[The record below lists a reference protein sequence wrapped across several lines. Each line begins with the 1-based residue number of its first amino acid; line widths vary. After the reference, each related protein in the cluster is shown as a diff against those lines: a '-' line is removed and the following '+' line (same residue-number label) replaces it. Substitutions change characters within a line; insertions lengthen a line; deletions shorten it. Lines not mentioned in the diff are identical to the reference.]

1 MILKIHDLDVFTDRP
16 FRGNPTTVVLNS
28 EGLSHEEM
36 QAVARE
42 LNLETTFVSSP
53 IDLRAVFRLH
63 YFMPLC
69 RIELCGH
76 GTIGAIWALA
86 EEGTIPRGLPE
97 LTVETPVGFLK
108 IELEWEEERL
118 KKVVMDQLPPKFARP
133 DCSAE
138 EVAQVLGITPDSIVN
153 AGLPLTSAST
163 GRAKL
168 LIPVT
173 DRQALDSITPNRG
186 LLEELCRRI
195 RVTGLYAFTMKP
207 RNQGAA
213 AEARQFPCGGGVV
226 EDPVT
231 GVAACALGAYLVYH
245 PSLTPRDRDLA
256 WEGSLRGYQAHVPT
270 TGPPPAAAPPPPPPG
285 TLGRPARKAP
295 CGLGTASP
303 SPPNAPPSPA

>member
-1 MILKIHDLDVFTDRP
+1 MTLKIRGLDVFTDRP

-108 IELEWEEERL
+108 IELEWEEERR
-118 KKVVMDQLPPKFARP
+118 KKVVMDQLLPKFANP

-138 EVAQVLGITPDSIVN
+138 EVAQVLGITPDSLVN
-153 AGLPLTSAST
+153 AGLPLTSASA

-231 GVAACALGAYLVYH
+231 GVAACALGAYLVYQRAVGVEE
-245 PSLTPRDRDLA
+245 PVTKLLIEQGWA
-256 WEGSLRGYQAHVPT
+256 I
-270 TGPPPAAAPPPPPPG
+270 
-285 TLGRPARKAP
+285 GRPGKVEVRVHLRNGEITRVGIAGEAVPISTAEMRWEAR
-295 CGLGTASP
+295 S
-303 SPPNAPPSPA
+303 

>member
-1 MILKIHDLDVFTDRP
+1 MTLRIRGLDVFTDRP
-16 FRGNPTTVVLNS
+16 LRGNPTTVVLNS

-53 IDLRAVFRLH
+53 IDLRAAFRLH

-138 EVAQVLGITPDSIVN
+138 EVAQVLGITPDSLVN

-195 RVTGLYAFTMKP
+195 RVTGLYAFTTKP

-213 AEARQFPCGGGVV
+213 AEARQFPCGGGGV

-231 GVAACALGAYLVYH
+231 GVAACALGAYLVYQRAVGVEE
-245 PSLTPRDRDLA
+245 PVTKLLIEQGWA
-256 WEGSLRGYQAHVPT
+256 I
-270 TGPPPAAAPPPPPPG
+270 
-285 TLGRPARKAP
+285 GRPGRVEVRVHLRNGEITRVGIAGEAVPISTAEMRWEAR
-295 CGLGTASP
+295 S
-303 SPPNAPPSPA
+303 